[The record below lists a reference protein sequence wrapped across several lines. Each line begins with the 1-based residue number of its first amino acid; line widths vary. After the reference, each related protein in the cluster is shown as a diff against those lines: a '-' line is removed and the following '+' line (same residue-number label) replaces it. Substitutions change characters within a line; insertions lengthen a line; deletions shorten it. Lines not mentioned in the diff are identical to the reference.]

1 MKSKHSLTKS
11 SKISLEKKLINK
23 SRVDDLNNI
32 SFKKSFNKSKEKPKD
47 NRTSSYDLNIRK
59 SVEKKNNNR
68 NSSIALLDMQITNT
82 DFYPNTT
89 QNKTYSN
96 STFGKY
102 INNLASKKTI
112 DNHTVNSS
120 SITANTFNASK
131 TTITN
136 KIKTNKNLII
146 NKLGGKVN
154 VGKENILNKF
164 QNSLTISKDEN
175 ESPLPS
181 STKSKLTVY
190 FINLEY

>member
-1 MKSKHSLTKS
+1 MKSKEYKS
-11 SKISLEKKLINK
+11 SKIETKLINR
-23 SRVDDLNNI
+23 SRAQDFTNI
-32 SFKKSFNKSKEKPKD
+32 SIKKSFNRSKEKRKD
-47 NRTSSYDLNIRK
+47 TRTSSYDLNIKK
-59 SVEKKNNNR
+59 SVEKKNNR

-82 DFYPNTT
+82 DFHPITT

-112 DNHTVNSS
+112 DTVNSLS
-120 SITANTFNASK
+120 VTANTINASK
-131 TTITN
+131 TTFMN

-146 NKLGGKVN
+146 NKLGK
-154 VGKENILNKF
+154 KF

-181 STKSKLTVY
+181 STKGKLSV
-190 FINLEY
+190 